1 MQRRA
6 TGQLQHVIHV
16 PLRDVPIS
24 RARSGTEPCTQRPQ
38 KAPRPRGGKER
49 GATSDLGGRLGPG
62 ARYLQNLPTWA
73 LFRDV
78 GLWPGRWRVS
88 RPAPITAI
96 LISPAAFLAIAET
109 LPLGAEC
116 LPFVLAARTQFG
128 LRRSRGGLER

>member
-1 MQRRA
+1 ML
-6 TGQLQHVIHV
+6 TTFGCGMF
-16 PLRDVPIS
+16 PS
-24 RARSGTEPCTQRPQ
+24 RGLDSALNRVHRGHKRP
-38 KAPRPRGGKER
+38 PRPRGGKER

-116 LPFVLAARTQFG
+116 LPFVLAARTQF
-128 LRRSRGGLER
+128 